1 MTYVISLLPVPP
13 EVTYGPSQ
21 EHHLPTGFQSS
32 ISFSSDDNALLTK
45 GFSFFSQSAVSAS
58 CHLHPPQASAI
69 PCVVIDPT
77 FTLTY

>member
-1 MTYVISLLPVPP
+1 MWFLSFLFLQKSHMDHPKNIICQQTSSPV
-13 EVTYGPSQ
+13 YPSVAMI
-21 EHHLPTGFQSS
+21 T
-32 ISFSSDDNALLTK
+32 LLTK

-69 PCVVIDPT
+69 PYVVIDPA